1 LDQLTIA
8 GAVESAAEL
17 LEENAVEE
25 SRRTAQL
32 LMMHLLK
39 IEMAELISRGGEELS
54 ADLQAQYSGFIH
66 RRLQREPLQYITRRA
81 DFWSREFYVDPRAPI
96 PRPETEHIIEEVQGD
111 FPDKQAKLTIADV
124 GVGSGILAVVMA
136 LEFPK
141 AKVFGIDRAPGALE
155 VATINSSRLNVSDR
169 FKLMQGDLLE
179 PLIRTL
185 GPGSLNVIVSN
196 PPYINDKEAADLA
209 PEIISFEPKDALIAG
224 PTGLEVFKRLVPQ
237 VALMLAPGGRLY
249 LECGSGQA
257 EDVAALIGA
266 QEPLAHLRT
275 VADLQGIGRV
285 IVGEKKD

>member
-1 LDQLTIA
+1 VA
-8 GAVESAAEL
+8 GKSFRRIFRRSTPGSSTGACS
-17 LEENAVEE
+17 E
-25 SRRTAQL
+25 SRCNTSLAGR
-32 LMMHLLK
+32 
-39 IEMAELISRGGEELS
+39 ISGRGNS
-54 ADLQAQYSGFIH
+54 TSIH
-66 RRLQREPLQYITRRA
+66 GLPY
-81 DFWSREFYVDPRAPI
+81 
-96 PRPETEHIIEEVQGD
+96 D

>member
-1 LDQLTIA
+1 
-8 GAVESAAEL
+8 
-17 LEENAVEE
+17 
-25 SRRTAQL
+25 
-32 LMMHLLK
+32 MMHLLK

-209 PEIISFEPKDALIAG
+209 P
-224 PTGLEVFKRLVPQ
+224 GLEVFKRLVPQ